1 MVKDP
6 SIFITGAGG
15 GMGLVEEFWFYYDKI
30 YLIYKKA
37 LEYSFDRP

>member
-30 YLIYKKA
+30 YLISKGS
-37 LEYSFDRP
+37 LIFF